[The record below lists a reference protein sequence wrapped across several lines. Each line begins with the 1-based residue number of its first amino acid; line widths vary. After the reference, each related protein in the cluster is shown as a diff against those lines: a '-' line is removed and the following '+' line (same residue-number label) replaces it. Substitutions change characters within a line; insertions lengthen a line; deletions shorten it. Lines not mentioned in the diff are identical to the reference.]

1 MGCVFLFII
10 VGFGR
15 LYGVFGVY
23 EGLMKAIIAGRS
35 RANRN
40 EDPAPGASPQ
50 PFLAEAL
57 DKNHETIVLRTLR
70 PRGPFT
76 IFNPS
81 ESSEPG
87 AGAVECDAH
96 HTQSVWPG
104 TSEHGSC
111 SVYVF
116 VFGLTLNPLG
126 GPNARPLLNHIQG
139 ANRSSHAHTQY
150 MIHEQQPQL
159 S

>member
-1 MGCVFLFII
+1 MG
-10 VGFGR
+10 GFGR
-15 LYGVFGVY
+15 PYGVFGVY

-87 AGAVECDAH
+87 AQAEATNGSFMQVFLAV
-96 HTQSVWPG
+96 T
-104 TSEHGSC
+104 
-111 SVYVF
+111 
-116 VFGLTLNPLG
+116 
-126 GPNARPLLNHIQG
+126 
-139 ANRSSHAHTQY
+139 
-150 MIHEQQPQL
+150 
-159 S
+159 